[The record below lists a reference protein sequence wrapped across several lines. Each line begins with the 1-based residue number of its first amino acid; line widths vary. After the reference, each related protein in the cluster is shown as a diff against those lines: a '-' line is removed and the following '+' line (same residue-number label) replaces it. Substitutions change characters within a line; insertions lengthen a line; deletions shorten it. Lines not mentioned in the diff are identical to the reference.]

1 MKPDQLVRELE
12 VELAKMGIRV
22 RREKGNFKGGW
33 CVVNDEECL
42 MVNKRQSAEIQ
53 FSILAEAIRSLPL
66 DSVYLKPKLRS
77 ALEDQWAS
85 PSQNPVSESDG

>member
-1 MKPDQLVRELE
+1 MKPEQLIRELE
-12 VELAKMGIRV
+12 VELKKMGIRV

-42 MVNKRQSAEIQ
+42 MINRRQTAEIQ

-66 DSVYLKPKLRS
+66 ESVYIKPKLRS
-77 ALEDQWAS
+77 ALEERWERPLQDTA
-85 PSQNPVSESDG
+85 SESDD

>member
-1 MKPDQLVRELE
+1 VKPEQLIRELE
-12 VELAKMGIRV
+12 AELEKMGIRV

-42 MVNKRQSAEIQ
+42 MINKRQSAEIQ
-53 FSILAEAIRSLPL
+53 FSVLAEAIQSLPL

-77 ALEDQWAS
+77 ALEDQWTRL
-85 PSQNPVSESDG
+85 PQNPLPESDD

>member
-1 MKPDQLVRELE
+1 
-12 VELAKMGIRV
+12 MGIRV

-42 MVNKRQSAEIQ
+42 MVNKRQSAEMQ
-53 FSILAEAIRSLPL
+53 FSILAEAIRSLPF

-85 PSQNPVSESDG
+85 SPQNPVSESDD